1 MRRILLVEDED
12 ILRETYGIILS
23 TQPYIVDTAI
33 NGLDALQKY
42 EAHRYDLILLDIM
55 MPIMDGVTFLEK
67 INAQD
72 IVLPKILMFTNLS
85 SGKEIER
92 AMELGAEKVMLKSDM
107 SPKDLIAAVRYEV
120 EAKVS

>member
-120 EAKVS
+120 EANVS